1 MSEPLGRTMVIF
13 RSESIFAVLA
23 AFVLLVLDAG
33 PVTAASVAPLDLDQ
47 IVARSQQIVHVR
59 CIGNQSQSDPVLGVV
74 TVSSF
79 VVLDRA
85 KGAAGST
92 LTVRQAGG
100 ELNGLAVDY
109 HVPKFGVGDEYVLFM
124 PAPSKLGL
132 ASPVGLAQ
140 GAFGVGQ
147 GRSGKEVGNGR
158 DFAVLLAGVDAATV
172 PRGMTAR
179 LQQAPASRTRV
190 DLGDFMSL
198 LRARAAK
205 P

>member
-1 MSEPLGRTMVIF
+1 MID
-13 RSESIFAVLA
+13 RSARFVAVLA
-23 AFVLLVLDAG
+23 AIAAFSFDPG
-33 PVTAASVAPLDLDQ
+33 PATAASVAPLDLNQ
-47 IVARSQQIVHVR
+47 IVAGAQQIVHAR
-59 CIGNQSQSDPVLGVV
+59 CTGNESQPDPVLGVV
-74 TVSSF
+74 TVSTF

-85 KGAAGST
+85 KGAAAST

-109 HVPKFGVGDEYVLFM
+109 HVPKFRVGDEYVLFL

-147 GRSGKEVGNGR
+147 GRAGKDVGNGR
-158 DFAVLLAGVDAATV
+158 DFEALLAGVDATMV
-172 PRGMTAR
+172 PPGMAVR
-179 LQQAPASRTRV
+179 LQQAPATRTRV
-190 DLGDFMSL
+190 DLGDFMTL
-198 LRARAAK
+198 LHAKAAK